1 MGAYGRS
8 MTSTDSTGPVPGTT
22 AVSDTGPVRG
32 TTTAVPG
39 TGPGTKTTSVAGDG
53 GAPRGGQDGG
63 DRRRWIAL
71 AIVMTAAFMDLV
83 DVTIVNIAIPS
94 IQRDEGA
101 SVSQIQW
108 ITAGYALAFAAG
120 LITGG
125 RLGDIHGRK
134 RLFLLG
140 IGGFTVASAL
150 CGFAANPEMLVASRI
165 LQGAMAALMVPQVL
179 SIVHA
184 TFPAHERGKVF
195 GLFGAIVGLGA
206 VSGPLLGALLTEWN
220 LFGLGWR
227 PIFLIN
233 LPVGIAGL
241 ILGRRF
247 ITESRAPKA
256 LRLDLAGVA
265 LVVLALLMLLYPLTR
280 GHELDWPLWGHFSM
294 AGSLVVFGALVAY
307 ERRKAARDGSPLIE
321 LSLFKVK
328 SFAAGIAVQTVFGVA
343 LGIFFLV
350 WTFYMQFGLG
360 WSALRAGLT
369 GIPFSVAVS
378 VAAGLSVQQ
387 LVPRFGRKVLQA
399 GALVMAAGVL
409 LYIWEADRYGMSISS
424 WQMALP
430 LTVMGVGMGLIVAPL
445 TDAILS
451 EVPREHSGSA
461 SGLLSTVQQMGNA
474 LGLGLVS
481 VVFFGVMDDRLAPS
495 ETGPAFADAF
505 QYALGWV
512 AAVLAA
518 IFLLMFALPKRPAQH
533 LEGAGA
539 EEDAA
544 GAEQETARA
553 EQETAAA
560 AGEAAAGK
568 AAAMSAG
575 GAGAEDTGERA
586 PELVR

>member
-1 MGAYGRS
+1 
-8 MTSTDSTGPVPGTT
+8 MTSTETT
-22 AVSDTGPVRG
+22 LSSPAEP
-32 TTTAVPG
+32 
-39 TGPGTKTTSVAGDG
+39 
-53 GAPRGGQDGG
+53 PRGPAAGA
-63 DRRRWIAL
+63 DRRRWLAL

-101 SVSQIQW
+101 SFGQIQW

-134 RLFLLG
+134 RLFLIG
-140 IGGFTVASAL
+140 IGGFTIASAL

-165 LQGAMAALMVPQVL
+165 LQGGMAALMVPQVL

-220 LFGLGWR
+220 LFGLEWR

-233 LPVGIAGL
+233 LPVGIAAL

-247 ITESRAPKA
+247 ISESKAPKA
-256 LRLDLAGVA
+256 LKLDLVGVA
-265 LVVLALLMLLYPLTR
+265 LVTLGLLMLLYPLTR
-280 GHELDWPLWGHFSM
+280 GRELGWPLWGYVSM
-294 AGSLVVFGALVAY
+294 GGALLVFAALVAY
-307 ERRKAARDGSPLIE
+307 EKRKAARDGSPLVE

-328 SFAAGIAVQTVFGVA
+328 SFAAGIAVQTVFGVG

-350 WTFYMQFGLG
+350 WTLYMQVGLG
-360 WSALRAGLT
+360 WRPLRAGLT
-369 GIPFSVAVS
+369 GVPFSIAVS
-378 VAAGLSVQQ
+378 AAAGMSVQL

-399 GALVMAAGVL
+399 GALIMAVGVL
-409 LYIWEADRYGMSISS
+409 LYIWESERYGLSIAP

-430 LTVMGVGMGLIVAPL
+430 LVVMGAGMGFIVAPL
-445 TDAILS
+445 TDAVLS

-461 SGLLSTVQQMGNA
+461 SGLINTVQQMGNA

-481 VVFFGVMDDRLAPS
+481 VVFYGQIGDHLTRAQV
-495 ETGPAFADAF
+495 GPAFVDGF
-505 QYALGWV
+505 QHALGWV
-512 AAVLAA
+512 VAVMVA

-533 LEGAGA
+533 VEGAG
-539 EEDAA
+539 EDTPLGDREGTNPAA
-544 GAEQETARA
+544 GAPASD
-553 EQETAAA
+553 
-560 AGEAAAGK
+560 GEPVLMG
-568 AAAMSAG
+568 
-575 GAGAEDTGERA
+575 
-586 PELVR
+586 

>member
-1 MGAYGRS
+1 
-8 MTSTDSTGPVPGTT
+8 MTSTETT
-22 AVSDTGPVRG
+22 LSSPAEP
-32 TTTAVPG
+32 
-39 TGPGTKTTSVAGDG
+39 
-53 GAPRGGQDGG
+53 PRGPAAGA
-63 DRRRWIAL
+63 DRRRWFAL

-101 SVSQIQW
+101 SFGQIQW

-134 RLFLLG
+134 RLFLIG
-140 IGGFTVASAL
+140 IGGFTIASAL

-165 LQGAMAALMVPQVL
+165 LQGGMAALMVPQVL

-220 LFGLGWR
+220 LFGLEWR

-233 LPVGIAGL
+233 LPVGIAAL

-247 ITESRAPKA
+247 ISESKAPKA
-256 LRLDLAGVA
+256 LKLDLVGVA
-265 LVVLALLMLLYPLTR
+265 LVTLGLLMLLYPLTR
-280 GHELDWPLWGHFSM
+280 GRELGWPLWGYVSM
-294 AGSLVVFGALVAY
+294 GGALLVFAALVAY
-307 ERRKAARDGSPLIE
+307 EKRKAARDGSPLVE

-328 SFAAGIAVQTVFGVA
+328 SFAAGIAVQTVFGVG

-350 WTFYMQFGLG
+350 WTLYMQVGLG
-360 WSALRAGLT
+360 WRPLRAGLT
-369 GIPFSVAVS
+369 GVPFSIAVS
-378 VAAGLSVQQ
+378 AAAGMSVQL

-399 GALVMAAGVL
+399 GALIMAVGVL
-409 LYIWEADRYGMSISS
+409 LYIWESERYGLSIAP

-430 LTVMGVGMGLIVAPL
+430 LVVMGAGMGFIVAPL
-445 TDAILS
+445 TDAVLS

-461 SGLLSTVQQMGNA
+461 SGLINTVQQMGNA

-481 VVFFGVMDDRLAPS
+481 VVFFGQIGDHLTRAQV
-495 ETGPAFADAF
+495 GPAYVDGF
-505 QYALGWV
+505 QHALGWV
-512 AAVLAA
+512 VAVMVA

-533 LEGAGA
+533 VEGAG
-539 EEDAA
+539 EDTPLGDREGTNPAA
-544 GAEQETARA
+544 GAPASD
-553 EQETAAA
+553 
-560 AGEAAAGK
+560 GEPVLMG
-568 AAAMSAG
+568 
-575 GAGAEDTGERA
+575 
-586 PELVR
+586 